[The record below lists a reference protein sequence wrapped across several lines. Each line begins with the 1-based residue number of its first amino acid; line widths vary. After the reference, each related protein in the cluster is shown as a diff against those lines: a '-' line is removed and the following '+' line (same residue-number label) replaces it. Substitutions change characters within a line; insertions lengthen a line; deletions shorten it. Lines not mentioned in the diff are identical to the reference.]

1 MSMRSLIGH
10 VPRIFRRSYSIK
22 ITTRLLS
29 GYIPVAKDDL
39 DSTIPEGLAGDMD
52 AEFAFSG
59 KHSWM
64 HREETKIV
72 HSLIDNYQQL
82 LTASNSSEA
91 NPFVESLKV
100 NHSTDKIYSS
110 GKDIPNKVLLTGD
123 RGVGKSVI
131 LNQSVLYARQQG
143 WLVLFV
149 PNGWDHAQNGF
160 YIEPISSRSG
170 VTNIPNKNLFDNV
183 EMTLDVLRGFYQA
196 HSDKLANIKLRDSE
210 AMAKKY
216 DAFLKK
222 FSVRFNRALEMKGRS
237 ELNFFELRRVILDED
252 HIDDEYEGDKTIL
265 EDFSFADSTIENLS
279 DLVLLGIVHHDLA
292 GIVFLDLVEEL
303 KELTTTPVLFAVDQ
317 YNTWD
322 NESAFS
328 YRNVAIPPRQMCVP
342 YSLSFLSKARG
353 EMEHWQVKNGLCIA
367 AVSLKHLSYKQKNVQ
382 LYKDAI
388 SSIPITIYVEPYNN
402 TEFESACRHY
412 DTEKHSH
419 VKPNEQHLKSFQMLV
434 ESNPGEMLKQF
445 TPYFYGIS
453 DGSEIKNRD
462 HPLLSVQDMADSEA
476 SGVTG
481 EHKEQQIARS

>member
-1 MSMRSLIGH
+1 MRASMLRVSRIIYPNLRSMRSPI
-10 VPRIFRRSYSIK
+10 
-22 ITTRLLS
+22 RLLS
-29 GYIPVAKDDL
+29 GYTPLAKDEL
-39 DSTIPEGLAGDMD
+39 EATIPEGLAGDMD

-82 LTASNSSEA
+82 LTASTPSDA

-100 NHSTDKIYSS
+100 NHSTGKVYSS

-123 RGVGKSVI
+123 RGVGKSVV
-131 LNQSVLYARQQG
+131 LNQSVLHAREQG
-143 WLVLFV
+143 WIVLFI

-160 YIEPISSRSG
+160 YIEPISSRNG
-170 VTNIPNKNLFDNV
+170 VTNIPDNNLFDNV
-183 EMTLDVLRGFYQA
+183 EMTLNVLRGFYQA
-196 HSDKLANIKLRDSE
+196 HGEKLATIELRDAESI
-210 AMAKKY
+210 AKKY
-216 DAFLKK
+216 ESFLKK
-222 FSVRFNRALEMKGRS
+222 FTVRFNRALEMKGRS

-252 HIDDEYEGDKTIL
+252 HIDEEYEGDKSIL
-265 EDFSFADSTIENLS
+265 EDFSYANSTIKNLS
-279 DLVLLGIVHHDLA
+279 DLVLLGIAHHDLA
-292 GIVFLDLVEEL
+292 GLVFLDLVEEL
-303 KELTTTPVLFAVDQ
+303 KELTSTPVLFAVDQ
-317 YNTWD
+317 YNSWD

-328 YRNVAIPPRQMCVP
+328 YRNVTISPRQMCVP

-367 AVSLKHLSYKQKNVQ
+367 AVSLKSLSYKQKNVQ

-388 SSIPITIYVEPYNN
+388 SSIPVTIYVQPYND
-402 TEFESACRHY
+402 TEFEAACQHY
-412 DTEKHSH
+412 ETERHSH
-419 VKPNEQHLKSFQMLV
+419 VTPNEQHLKSFQMLV

-462 HPLLSVQDMADSEA
+462 HPLLSAQDLGDNEA
-476 SGVTG
+476 SDAM
-481 EHKEQQIARS
+481 EQLEEQKAST